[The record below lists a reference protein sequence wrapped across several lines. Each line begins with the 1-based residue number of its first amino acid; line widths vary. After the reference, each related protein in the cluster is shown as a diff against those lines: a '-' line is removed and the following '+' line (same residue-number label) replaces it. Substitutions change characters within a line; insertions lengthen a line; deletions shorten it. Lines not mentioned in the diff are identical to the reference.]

1 MNDDD
6 HIVTFEAYYDPMYA
20 EIIRTKLQA
29 NGITCYIADSH
40 MIWIRPY
47 LNQALGGV
55 KIKMFESDV
64 ERSKQLISQTLSL
77 ESDED
82 ILSGTDAITC
92 PYCGSSDIRYGSA
105 TQNRYPWHAIV
116 IALLLMNYP
125 FYANK
130 AWHCFNCGR
139 DFK

>member
-1 MNDDD
+1 MSDNDQ
-6 HIVTFEAYYDPMYA
+6 IVTFEAYYDPMYA
-20 EIIRTKLQA
+20 EIIRTKLEA

-40 MIWIRPY
+40 MIWIKPY

-77 ESDED
+77 ESDEEAP
-82 ILSGTDAITC
+82 SGNELITC
-92 PYCGSSDIRYGSA
+92 RYCGSANIRYGNA

-116 IALLLMNYP
+116 IALLFVNYP

-130 AWHCFNCGR
+130 ARHCFNCGK